1 MTTAAQKTPRSTD
14 RSPTPV
20 VRGTGGGPSQTRAAG
35 PRPTGR
41 HSGAVGGSVS
51 PERVLDREVRV
62 RKDAAVA
69 DDRPARSRHRAERSR
84 SEEPVPDDELMRV
97 IYREH
102 AGPLL
107 AYVLRLVAGDR
118 HRAEDVVQET
128 LVRAWR
134 NVHRLNRATGSVRP
148 WLVTVARRIVIDG
161 HRSRQA
167 RPQEVDPAPLEVMPA
182 EDEIDKALWLMTLS
196 DALGDLSDA
205 HREVLVETYFKGRTV
220 NEAAETLG
228 IPSGTVRSR
237 VFYAL
242 RSMKLA
248 LEERGVR
255 A

>member
-1 MTTAAQKTPRSTD
+1 M
-14 RSPTPV
+14 
-20 VRGTGGGPSQTRAAG
+20 GGKQSAEKQG
-35 PRPTGR
+35 
-41 HSGAVGGSVS
+41 
-51 PERVLDREVRV
+51 LDQEVQV
-62 RKDAAVA
+62 RKDAVVA
-69 DDRPARSRHRAERSR
+69 DDRPQRARHR
-84 SEEPVPDDELMRV
+84 SEKPRIDSSAPDEELMRAL
-97 IYREH
+97 YREH

-118 HRAEDVVQET
+118 QRAEDVVQET
-128 LVRAWR
+128 LIRAWK
-134 NVHRLNRATGSVRP
+134 NAGQLNRATGSVRP

-167 RPQEVDPAPLEVMPA
+167 RPQEVDPSPLEVMPA

-196 DALGDLSDA
+196 DALDDLTPA

-220 NEAAETLG
+220 NEAAEALG

-248 LEERGVR
+248 LEERGVT

>member
-1 MTTAAQKTPRSTD
+1 MTVPSL
-14 RSPTPV
+14 SPKL
-20 VRGTGGGPSQTRAAG
+20 G
-35 PRPTGR
+35 
-41 HSGAVGGSVS
+41 
-51 PERVLDREVRV
+51 LDQEVRV
-62 RKDAAVA
+62 RKDAAVVEH
-69 DDRPARSRHRAERSR
+69 RPSRTRHRAEKPRVGT
-84 SEEPVPDDELMRV
+84 PVPDEELMRAL
-97 IYREH
+97 YREH

-134 NVHRLNRATGSVRP
+134 NADQLNRATGSVRP

-167 RPQEVDPAPLEVMPA
+167 RPQEVDPSPLELMPA
-182 EDEIDKALWLMTLS
+182 EDEIDKALSLMTLS

-205 HREVLVETYFKGRTV
+205 HREALVETYFKGRTV
-220 NEAAETLG
+220 NEAAEKLG

-248 LEERGVR
+248 LEERGVT

>member
-1 MTTAAQKTPRSTD
+1 M
-14 RSPTPV
+14 
-20 VRGTGGGPSQTRAAG
+20 RA
-35 PRPTGR
+35 
-41 HSGAVGGSVS
+41 
-51 PERVLDREVRV
+51 L
-62 RKDAAVA
+62 
-69 DDRPARSRHRAERSR
+69 
-84 SEEPVPDDELMRV
+84 
-97 IYREH
+97 YQEH

-107 AYVLRLVAGDR
+107 AFVLRLVAGDR

-128 LVRAWR
+128 LLRAWR
-134 NVHRLNRATGSVRP
+134 NADQLSRATGSIRP

-167 RPQEVDPAPLEVMPA
+167 RPQEVDPSPLELMPA
-182 EDEIDKALWLMTLS
+182 EDEIDRALRLMTLT
-196 DALGDLSDA
+196 DAMQDLSDA

-220 NEAAETLG
+220 SEAAQTLG

-248 LEERGVR
+248 LEERGVT

>member
-1 MTTAAQKTPRSTD
+1 MLSNSAS
-14 RSPTPV
+14 V
-20 VRGTGGGPSQTRAAG
+20 LEVLVR
-35 PRPTGR
+35 
-41 HSGAVGGSVS
+41 
-51 PERVLDREVRV
+51 D
-62 RKDAAVA
+62 DAAVA
-69 DDRPARSRHRAERSR
+69 DEPPSRTRRHA
-84 SEEPVPDDELMRV
+84 PDEHLMRAL
-97 IYREH
+97 YQEH

-107 AYVLRLVAGDR
+107 AFVLRLVAGDR

-134 NVHRLNRATGSVRP
+134 NADQLSRATGSIRP

-167 RPQEVDPAPLEVMPA
+167 RPREVDPSPLELMPA
-182 EDEIDKALWLMTLS
+182 EDEIDRALRLMTLS
-196 DALGDLSDA
+196 DAMHDLSDA

-248 LEERGVR
+248 LEERGVT